1 MWFEWLKGQGFS
13 LIFSVPLLK
22 VRFPQMIKNLY
33 KFMCLQEISEILQKF
48 LGKLVHRSHNK
59 IVEPKL
65 LPKREQKN
73 LFVYPDNPE
82 ILET

>member
-1 MWFEWLKGQGFS
+1 
-13 LIFSVPLLK
+13 
-22 VRFPQMIKNLY
+22 
-33 KFMCLQEISEILQKF
+33 MCLQEISEILQKF
-48 LGKLVHRSHNK
+48 LGKLVHRSQNK

-65 LPKREQKN
+65 LPKQEQKN